1 MSKVKYYLLNK
12 KMEHAE
18 AVLANVA
25 DRDNNIY
32 RVYFE
37 ANPIPDEQRKAGFGG
52 INRYKSLEGYDNSK
66 LIIESNKRL
75 DILQKQIVVQSKSL
89 DDIAVLAE
97 EKEKLLSI
105 PRLMHIDL
113 PEKRYYAI
121 GEVAKAFGVNTS
133 LVRFWEKE
141 FDVLK
146 PKKNAKGNRKF
157 TPEDIKNLKFIYH
170 LVKERGFTLE
180 GAKTHL
186 KEEKKQALNNFEI
199 ISKLEDVK
207 NQLIKIKQHL

>member
-1 MSKVKYYLLNK
+1 MY
-12 KMEHAE
+12 
-18 AVLANVA
+18 
-25 DRDNNIY
+25 
-32 RVYFE
+32 
-37 ANPIPDEQRKAGFGG
+37 
-52 INRYKSLEGYDNSK
+52 
-66 LIIESNKRL
+66 IE
-75 DILQKQIVVQSKSL
+75 
-89 DDIAVLAE
+89 
-97 EKEKLLSI
+97 
-105 PRLMHIDL
+105 L
-113 PEKRYYAI
+113 PEKRYYGI
-121 GEVAKAFGVNTS
+121 GEVARAFGVNTS

-186 KEEKKQALNNFEI
+186 KEEKKKSLSNFEI

-207 NQLIKIKQHL
+207 NQLVKIKNNL